1 LFKSFEAEVR
11 EFAGAGFGENLKRII
26 MKKLLIFKILLVIL
40 MVIYG
45 CSVGPDYKRPDAP
58 VPSSFKELKGW
69 RQALPRDQEI
79 KTKWWEAFGDPIL
92 NSLEEQVNVSN
103 QSIALAE
110 SQYRQAQALVQLAR
124 ANYFP
129 TVNAEAAYTRSQP
142 AGNTSDTVNQHQVSL
157 NAAWEVD
164 LWGRVR
170 RQVESSKASA
180 EASFA
185 DLQAMRLSMQTEL
198 ALNYFQL
205 RILDDQKKNLEDA
218 VEAYSKALEL
228 TQNRYRAGVV
238 AKADVAAA
246 QTQLKSAQ
254 ALAIGVGIQRAQLE
268 HAIAILTGKPPAD
281 FSLTP
286 VIFIQQQIRI
296 PVVIPSDLLERR
308 PDIASAE
315 RKMAAANAQIGVA
328 KAAYYPTLSLSGSL
342 GYAST
347 ELASLFTS
355 PSFFWALGPTAL
367 SATLFDGG
375 ARKAQTE
382 QAMAAYDGTVAFY
395 RQTVLTGF
403 QDVEDNLAALRIL
416 DEEAQSQELAVKSAR
431 ESVILTTNQYKAG
444 IVSYLNVVTVQ
455 TIALTN
461 ERAVI
466 SISGQRLNAAVL
478 LVKALGGGWSVP
490 KAHGVNQK

>member
-1 LFKSFEAEVR
+1 
-11 EFAGAGFGENLKRII
+11 
-26 MKKLLIFKILLVIL
+26 MKKLLILQILLVVLLITS
-40 MVIYG
+40 G

-58 VPSSFKELKGW
+58 VPSSYKELKDW
-69 RQALPRDQEI
+69 REALPRDQEI
-79 KTKWWEAFGDPIL
+79 KTNWWEAFGDSTL
-92 NSLEEQVNVSN
+92 NSLAEQVNVSN

-110 SQYRQAQALVQLAR
+110 SQYRQARALVQLAR

-129 TVNAEAAYTRSQP
+129 TVTAGASYTRSGGP
-142 AGNTSDTVNQHQVSL
+142 ADAGYSTVDQHQVSL

-164 LWGRVR
+164 LWGKVR
-170 RQVESSKASA
+170 RQVESSTASA

-185 DLQAMRLSMQTEL
+185 DLQAMRLSMQAEL

-205 RILDDQKKNLEDA
+205 RILDAQKKNLEEA
-218 VEAYSKALEL
+218 VTAYVKALEL
-228 TQNRYRAGVV
+228 TQNRYNAGVA

-246 QTQLKSAQ
+246 QTQLKSTQAQ
-254 ALAIGVGIQRAQLE
+254 AIDVGVQRAQLE
-268 HAIAILTGKPPAD
+268 HAIAILIGKPPAD
-281 FSLTP
+281 FSLAP
-286 VIFIQQQIRI
+286 VTYVGPQIKI
-296 PVVIPSDLLERR
+296 PVAIPSDLLERR

-328 KAAYYPTLSLSGSL
+328 KAAYYPSISLSGSL
-342 GYAST
+342 GYASA

-355 PSFFWALGPTAL
+355 PSFFWAIGPMAL
-367 SATLFDGG
+367 AATLFDAG

-416 DEEAQSQELAVKSAR
+416 DEEAQMQEQAVNSAH
-431 ESVILTTNQYKAG
+431 ESVTLTTNQYRAG
-444 IVSYLNVVTVQ
+444 IVSYLNVVTAQ

-461 ERAVI
+461 ERAAI
-466 SISGQRLNAAVL
+466 TISGQRLNAAVL
-478 LVKALGGGWSVP
+478 LIKALGGGWSTSESP
-490 KAHGVNQK
+490 GGNQK

>member
-1 LFKSFEAEVR
+1 
-11 EFAGAGFGENLKRII
+11 
-26 MKKLLIFKILLVIL
+26 
-40 MVIYG
+40 MVLSG

-69 RQALPRDQEI
+69 REALPRDQEI
-79 KTKWWEAFGDPIL
+79 RTKWWEAFGDSIL

-129 TVNAEAAYTRSQP
+129 TVTAEAAYTRSLP
-142 AGNTSDTVNQHQVSL
+142 AGGGGTYSAVDQQQVSL
-157 NAAWEVD
+157 NASWEVD
-164 LWGRVR
+164 LWGKVR
-170 RQVESSKASA
+170 RQVESSSAS
-180 EASFA
+180 
-185 DLQAMRLSMQTEL
+185 LQAMRLSMQTEL
-198 ALNYFQL
+198 ALNYFQM
-205 RILDDQKKNLEDA
+205 RILDAQNKNLEEA
-218 VEAYSKALEL
+218 VAAYGKALEL
-228 TQNRYRAGVV
+228 TQNRYNAGVA

-254 ALAIGVGIQRAQLE
+254 AQAIDVGVQRAQLE

-281 FSLTP
+281 FSLPLVT
-286 VIFIQQQIRI
+286 FIAPQIKI
-296 PVVIPSDLLERR
+296 PVGIPSDLLERR

-328 KAAYYPTLSLSGSL
+328 KAAYYPSLSLSGSL
-342 GYAST
+342 GYASA

-367 SATLFDGG
+367 AATLFDGG

-382 QAMAAYDGTVAFY
+382 QAKAAYDGTIAFY
-395 RQTVLTGF
+395 RQTVLAGF

-416 DEEAQSQELAVKSAR
+416 DEEAQSQELAVKSAQ

-461 ERAVI
+461 ERAAI

-478 LVKALGGGWSVP
+478 LVKALGGGWSASD
-490 KAHGVNQK
+490 KI

>member
-1 LFKSFEAEVR
+1 
-11 EFAGAGFGENLKRII
+11 
-26 MKKLLIFKILLVIL
+26 MKKLLIFNILLMFLVMIF
-40 MVIYG
+40 G

-79 KTKWWEAFGDPIL
+79 RTKWWEAFGDPIL
-92 NSLEEQVNVSN
+92 NSLAEQVNVSN

-129 TVNAEAAYTRSQP
+129 TVAAGASYTRSLP
-142 AGNTSDTVNQHQVSL
+142 PGGGGTYSAVDQHQVSL

-164 LWGRVR
+164 LWGKVR
-170 RQVESSKASA
+170 RQVEGSTATA

-185 DLQAMRLSMQTEL
+185 DLQAMRLSMQAEL

-205 RILDDQKKNLEDA
+205 RILDAQKKNLEEA
-218 VEAYSKALEL
+218 VGAYGKALEL
-228 TQNRYRAGVV
+228 TQNRYNAGVV

-246 QTQLKSAQ
+246 QTQLKSTQAQ
-254 ALAIGVGIQRAQLE
+254 AIDVGVQRAQLE

-281 FSLTP
+281 FSLPSVTIASP
-286 VIFIQQQIRI
+286 QIKI
-296 PVVIPSDLLERR
+296 PVGLPSDLLERR

-328 KAAYYPTLSLSGSL
+328 KAAYYPSISLSGSL
-342 GYAST
+342 GYLSS
-347 ELASLFTS
+347 ELATLFTA
-355 PSFFWALGPTAL
+355 PSFFWALGPMAL
-367 SATLFDGG
+367 AATLFDAG

-416 DEEAQSQELAVKSAR
+416 DEEAQMQDQAVNYAH
-431 ESVILTTNQYKAG
+431 ESVTLTTNQYRAG
-444 IVSYLNVVTVQ
+444 IVSYLNVVTAQ

-461 ERAVI
+461 ERAAI
-466 SISGQRLNAAVL
+466 TISGQRLNAAVL
-478 LVKALGGGWSVP
+478 LVKALGGGWSTSEAP
-490 KAHGVNQK
+490 GGNQK

>member
-1 LFKSFEAEVR
+1 
-11 EFAGAGFGENLKRII
+11 
-26 MKKLLIFKILLVIL
+26 MKKLLMLKILLVIL
-40 MVIYG
+40 MLISG

-69 RQALPRDQEI
+69 REALPRDLEI
-79 KTKWWEAFGDPIL
+79 RTKWWEAFGDSIL

-129 TVNAEAAYTRSQP
+129 VVNAGASYTRSLP
-142 AGNTSDTVNQHQVSL
+142 AGGGGTYSAVDQQQVSL
-157 NAAWEVD
+157 NASWEVD
-164 LWGRVR
+164 LWGKVR
-170 RQVESSKASA
+170 RQVESSSASA

-205 RILDDQKKNLEDA
+205 RILDAQKKNLEEA
-218 VEAYSKALEL
+218 VAAYGKALEL
-228 TQNRYRAGVV
+228 TQNRYNAGVA

-254 ALAIGVGIQRAQLE
+254 AQAIDVGVQRAQLE

-281 FSLTP
+281 FSLPLVT
-286 VIFIQQQIRI
+286 FIAPQIKI
-296 PVVIPSDLLERR
+296 PVGIPSDLLERR

-328 KAAYYPTLSLSGSL
+328 KAAYYPSLSLSGSL

-367 SATLFDGG
+367 AATLFDGG

-395 RQTVLTGF
+395 RQTVLAGF

-416 DEEAQSQELAVKSAR
+416 NEEAQSQELAVKSAQ
-431 ESVILTTNQYKAG
+431 ESAILTTNQYKAG

-461 ERAVI
+461 ERAAI

-490 KAHGVNQK
+490 EAHGIYPAILNHPTPSWEDDAP

>member
-1 LFKSFEAEVR
+1 
-11 EFAGAGFGENLKRII
+11 

-40 MVIYG
+40 VVISG

-69 RQALPRDQEI
+69 REALPRDQEI
-79 KTKWWEAFGDPIL
+79 RTKWWEAFGDSIL
-92 NSLEEQVNVSN
+92 NSLAEQVNVSN

-129 TVNAEAAYTRSQP
+129 TVNAGAAYTRSLP
-142 AGNTSDTVNQHQVSL
+142 SGGGGTYSAVDQHQVSL

-164 LWGRVR
+164 LWGKVR
-170 RQVESSKASA
+170 RQVESSSASA

-185 DLQAMRLSMQTEL
+185 DLQAMRLSMQAEL

-205 RILDDQKKNLEDA
+205 RILDAQKKNLEDA
-218 VEAYSKALEL
+218 VSAYGKALEL
-228 TQNRYRAGVV
+228 TQNRYKAGVV

-246 QTQLKSAQ
+246 QTQLESAKAQ
-254 ALAIGVGIQRAQLE
+254 AIDVGVQRAQLE
-268 HAIAILTGKPPAD
+268 HAIAILTGQPPSG

-286 VIFIQQQIRI
+286 IIFVQPQIRI
-296 PVVIPSDLLERR
+296 PVAIPSDLLERR

-444 IVSYLNVVTVQ
+444 IVSYLNVVTAQ

-461 ERAVI
+461 ERSAI
-466 SISGQRLNAAVL
+466 NISGQRLNAAVL
-478 LVKALGGGWSVP
+478 LIKALGGGWSALE
-490 KAHGVNQK
+490 AHGVNPTILNSPAPSWWENAP

>member
-1 LFKSFEAEVR
+1 
-11 EFAGAGFGENLKRII
+11 
-26 MKKLLIFKILLVIL
+26 MKKLLVLKILLVIL
-40 MVIYG
+40 MVISG
-45 CSVGPDYKRPDAP
+45 CSVGPDYKRPDTP

-79 KTKWWEAFGDPIL
+79 RTKWWETFGDPIL
-92 NSLEEQVNVSN
+92 NSLVEQISVSN

-110 SQYRQAQALVQLAR
+110 SQYRQAQALVPLAR

-129 TVNAEAAYTRSQP
+129 TVSAGAAYTHSLP
-142 AGNTSDTVNQHQVSL
+142 AGGGGTYNSVDQHQVSL

-164 LWGRVR
+164 LWGKVR

-185 DLQAMRLSMQTEL
+185 DLQAMRLSMQAEL

-205 RILDDQKKNLEDA
+205 RILDAQKKNLEEA
-218 VEAYSKALEL
+218 VAAYGKALEL
-228 TQNRYRAGVV
+228 TQNRYKAGVA

-246 QTQLKSAQ
+246 QTQLESTQAQ
-254 ALAIGVGIQRAQLE
+254 AIDVGVQRAQLE

-286 VIFIQQQIRI
+286 IIFVQPQIKI
-296 PVVIPSDLLERR
+296 PVAIPSDLLERR

-416 DEEAQSQELAVKSAR
+416 DEEAQVQEQAVKSAQ
-431 ESVILTTNQYKAG
+431 ESAILTTNQYKAG
-444 IVSYLNVVTVQ
+444 IVSYLNVVTAQ

-461 ERAVI
+461 ERAAI

-478 LVKALGGGWSVP
+478 LVKALGGGWRVP
-490 KAHGVNQK
+490 EAHGVNPATLNSPAPSWGENAP

>member
-1 LFKSFEAEVR
+1 
-11 EFAGAGFGENLKRII
+11 

-40 MVIYG
+40 VVISG

-69 RQALPRDQEI
+69 REALPRDQEI
-79 KTKWWEAFGDPIL
+79 RTKWWEAFDDSIL

-103 QSIALAE
+103 QSIALVE
-110 SQYRQAQALVQLAR
+110 SQYRQSQALAQLAR

-129 TVNAEAAYTRSQP
+129 TVNAGAAYTHSLP
-142 AGNTSDTVNQHQVSL
+142 AGGGGTNNAVDQHQVSL

-164 LWGRVR
+164 LWGKVR
-170 RQVESSKASA
+170 RQVESSKASS

-205 RILDDQKKNLEDA
+205 RILDAQKKNLEEA
-218 VEAYSKALEL
+218 VAAYLKALEL
-228 TQNRYRAGVV
+228 TQNRYKAGVA

-246 QTQLKSAQ
+246 QTQLESAKAQ
-254 ALAIGVGIQRAQLE
+254 AIDVGIQRAQLE
-268 HAIAILTGKPPAD
+268 HAIAILIGQPPAD

-286 VIFIQQQIRI
+286 VIFVQLQIKI
-296 PVVIPSDLLERR
+296 PVAIPSDLLERR

-395 RQTVLTGF
+395 RQTVLAGF

-461 ERAVI
+461 ERSAI
-466 SISGQRLNAAVL
+466 NISGQRLNAAVL
-478 LVKALGGGWSVP
+478 LVKALGGGWSALE
-490 KAHGVNQK
+490 AHGVNPAILNSPAPSWWENAP

>member
-1 LFKSFEAEVR
+1 
-11 EFAGAGFGENLKRII
+11 
-26 MKKLLIFKILLVIL
+26 MKKLFVLKILLVIL
-40 MVIYG
+40 MAISG

-58 VPSSFKELKGW
+58 APASFKELKGW
-69 RQALPRDQEI
+69 REALPRDQEI
-79 KTKWWEAFGDPIL
+79 KTKWWEAFGDPL
-92 NSLEEQVNVSN
+92 LDSLEEQVNVSN

-110 SQYRQAQALVQLAR
+110 SQYRQAQALVQLDR

-129 TVNAEAAYTRSQP
+129 TVNAGAAYTHSQP
-142 AGNTSDTVNQHQVSL
+142 AGNTSGVIDQHQVSL

-170 RQVESSKASA
+170 RQVESSKATA

-185 DLQAMRLSMQTEL
+185 DLQAMRLSMQAEL

-205 RILDDQKKNLEDA
+205 RILDAQKKNFSDA
-218 VEAYSKALEL
+218 VAAYSKALEL

-238 AKADVAAA
+238 AKADIAAA
-246 QTQLKSAQ
+246 QTQLNSAQ
-254 ALAIGVGIQRAQLE
+254 AQAIDIGVQRAQLE

-286 VIFIQQQIRI
+286 VTFVAPQIKN
-296 PVVIPSDLLERR
+296 PMAVPSDLLERR

-342 GYAST
+342 GYASA
-347 ELASLFTS
+347 ELATLFTS

-367 SATLFDGG
+367 AATLFDGG

-382 QAMAAYDGTVAFY
+382 QARAAYDGTIAFY
-395 RQTVLTGF
+395 RQTVLAGL

-416 DEEAQSQELAVKSAR
+416 DEEAQSQELAVKSAQ
-431 ESVILTTNQYKAG
+431 ESVTLTTNQYKAG
-444 IVSYLNVVTVQ
+444 IVSYLNVVTAQ

-461 ERAVI
+461 ERSAI

-478 LVKALGGGWSVP
+478 LIKALGGGWSAP
-490 KAHGVNQK
+490 ESHGVKPTILNSPDSD

>member
-1 LFKSFEAEVR
+1 
-11 EFAGAGFGENLKRII
+11 
-26 MKKLLIFKILLVIL
+26 MKKLLVLKILPVIL
-40 MVIYG
+40 VVISG

-58 VPSSFKELKGW
+58 IPSSFKELKGW
-69 RQALPRDQEI
+69 REALPRDQEI
-79 KTKWWEAFGDPIL
+79 RTKWWEDFGDPIL
-92 NSLEEQVNVSN
+92 NSLEEQINVSN

-110 SQYRQAQALVQLAR
+110 SQYRQAQALVQLAK

-129 TVNAEAAYTRSQP
+129 TVNAGAAYTHTLP
-142 AGNTSDTVNQHQVSL
+142 AGGAGTYSAVDQHQVSL
-157 NAAWEVD
+157 NAAWEID
-164 LWGRVR
+164 LWGKVR
-170 RQVESSKASA
+170 RQVESSTASA

-185 DLQAMRLSMQTEL
+185 DLQAMRLSMQAEL

-205 RILDDQKKNLEDA
+205 RILDAQKKNLEEA
-218 VEAYSKALEL
+218 VAAYGKALEL
-228 TQNRYRAGVV
+228 TQNRYKAGVV

-246 QTQLKSAQ
+246 QTQLESTKAQ
-254 ALAIGVGIQRAQLE
+254 ATDVGVQRAQLE
-268 HAIAILTGKPPAD
+268 HAVAILIGQPPAD
-281 FSLTP
+281 FSLMP
-286 VIFIQQQIRI
+286 VTFVAPQIKI
-296 PVVIPSDLLERR
+296 PVAIPSDLLERR

-382 QAMAAYDGTVAFY
+382 QARAAYDGTIAFY

-416 DEEAQSQELAVKSAR
+416 DEEAQFQEQAVKSAQ
-431 ESVILTTNQYKAG
+431 ESVTLTINQYKAG

-461 ERAVI
+461 ERSAI
-466 SISGQRLNAAVL
+466 NISGQRLNAAVL
-478 LVKALGGGWSVP
+478 LVKALGGGWRAP
-490 KAHGVNQK
+490 EAHGVNPAILNSPAPSWGENAP

>member
-1 LFKSFEAEVR
+1 
-11 EFAGAGFGENLKRII
+11 
-26 MKKLLIFKILLVIL
+26 MKKIFGLKILLFIL
-40 MVIYG
+40 VMISA

-69 RQALPRDQEI
+69 REALPRDQEI
-79 KTKWWEAFGDPIL
+79 RTKWWEAFNDSIL
-92 NSLEEQVNVSN
+92 NALEEQITVSN

-129 TVNAEAAYTRSQP
+129 TVNAGAAYTHSKP
-142 AGNTSDTVNQHQVSL
+142 AGNTSGTVNQHQVSL

-170 RQVESSKASA
+170 RQVESSTASVK
-180 EASFA
+180 ASFA
-185 DLQAMRLSMQTEL
+185 DLQAMRLSMQAEL

-205 RILDDQKKNLEDA
+205 RTLDAQKKNLEESVA
-218 VEAYSKALEL
+218 AYEKALEL
-228 TQNRYRAGVV
+228 TQNRYKAGVA
-238 AKADVAAA
+238 AKADIAAA
-246 QTQLKSAQ
+246 KTQLESAKAQ
-254 ALAIGVGIQRAQLE
+254 AIDVGIQRAQLE

-286 VIFIQQQIRI
+286 VIFIAPQIKI
-296 PVVIPSDLLERR
+296 PVAVPSDLLERR

-342 GYAST
+342 GYASA

-355 PSFFWALGPTAL
+355 PSFFWALGPTTLA
-367 SATLFDGG
+367 ATIFDGG
-375 ARKAQTE
+375 ARQAQTE
-382 QAMAAYDGTVAFY
+382 QAKAAYDGTVAYY

-416 DEEAQSQELAVKSAR
+416 DDEAQFQEQAVKSAQ

-444 IVSYLNVVTVQ
+444 IVSYLNVVTIQ

-461 ERAVI
+461 ERAAI
-466 SISGQRLNAAVL
+466 SISGRRLNAAVL
-478 LVKALGGGWSVP
+478 LIKALGGGWSTSG
-490 KAHGVNQK
+490 AAGISQK